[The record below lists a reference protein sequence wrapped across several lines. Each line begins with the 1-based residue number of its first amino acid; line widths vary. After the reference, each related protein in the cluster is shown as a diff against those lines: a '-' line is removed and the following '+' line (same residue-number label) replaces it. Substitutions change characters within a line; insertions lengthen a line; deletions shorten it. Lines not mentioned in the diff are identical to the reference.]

1 MNWSHDHKRIWN
13 CTDTQVSLALCL
25 YLSSEKFNI
34 FVAWGALSRS
44 LSLFPIPLLCLFF
57 FRVFPIKNTTEK
69 WGRSKNKKINNLCC
83 YSASFYSRSMLLLFF
98 LDSHIWDH
106 KKAVIMLEST
116 FFLVILNLKMMMLK
130 MCEFRF

>member
-57 FRVFPIKNTTEK
+57 FVYFQSKIQPKNEEEVRIKK
-69 WGRSKNKKINNLCC
+69 LIISVVIPLLFILGQCC
-83 YSASFYSRSMLLLFF
+83 FSFF